1 MSKYLIQVSET
12 YRVDTEEEVSA
23 FIEKLK
29 KDDEYELVSYKSKR
43 KELKEKG
50 EVIDEWCQV
59 QVVKKFDNEKYPE
72 NNIFTYYGGS
82 SLGCE
87 CKCEDE

>member
-1 MSKYLIQVSET
+1 MSKYLIQVNET

-72 NNIFTYYGGS
+72 NNIFTYYGGNN
-82 SLGCE
+82 LGCE
-87 CKCEDE
+87 CECGDE

>member
-1 MSKYLIQVSET
+1 MSKYLIQVNET

-29 KDDEYELVSYKSKR
+29 KMMNIISLYKP

-50 EVIDEWCQV
+50 MIDNG
-59 QVVKKFDNEKYPE
+59 VKFN
-72 NNIFTYYGGS
+72 
-82 SLGCE
+82 
-87 CKCEDE
+87 